1 MEKKGRPEAIVRYLI
16 NQEKAVTISKI
27 AEVMEVSERT
37 VQNRLNECQN
47 LLIGNVEIEKVGNK
61 GIRITGD
68 KDYLDEIKHRFG
80 NQNINE
86 NDDKERRMLILI
98 DILLS
103 NKPLSMQDISFK
115 YFVSVSIVQ
124 RDIDWITFYIDKN
137 TRTIEVI
144 RKPKVGVYVE
154 GNEAEIRQLIEKN
167 ILCLTNYYKV
177 DHHENVVFDESIAY
191 VLKIIGLDCHLQSAI
206 VVEEMIRNKLNRFL
220 TDEARKEFILQIL
233 ISDRRSF
240 EHCKFRN
247 NIQCDQNKEKEIFDK
262 ILADSRFNLDDM
274 DKKYLWLRLIRG
286 RYIKRKSH
294 EYDDKYL
301 EMAKELLES
310 IMDIC
315 PNDEID
321 YLIDN
326 LAYHISQADKRS
338 VVNMSPNNPIL
349 SDIKKQ
355 YGNFYSMTLT
365 TLYQMEKKYNI
376 KLNEDEVGFI
386 TVYICAI
393 YEKNI
398 RSKKCSV
405 LLICDEDP
413 GQIELLKIKLFSNF
427 PNFEIDKII
436 TSFDL
441 WSVQLEDYGLI
452 LSTSTIKLNEKY
464 KGKMVRISSML
475 SKDDCQNISQNLI
488 NYCELKSR
496 FNDDLDFIYFDSIC
510 SNKDEVLNEYL
521 DKAEKMGY
529 VTNLYKKSVFKR
541 EELAPTDIG
550 RLIAIPHGNDEYIK
564 KPCIFMVRNKKSI
577 LWGDDYAK
585 SILFLMVKFKTS
597 KENRRF
603 FQKLY
608 SAVGKTNMIQDI
620 NSQEDLE
627 RFKQYLFKEN

>member
-1 MEKKGRPEAIVRYLI
+1 
-16 NQEKAVTISKI
+16 
-27 AEVMEVSERT
+27 
-37 VQNRLNECQN
+37 
-47 LLIGNVEIEKVGNK
+47 
-61 GIRITGD
+61 
-68 KDYLDEIKHRFG
+68 
-80 NQNINE
+80 
-86 NDDKERRMLILI
+86 
-98 DILLS
+98 
-103 NKPLSMQDISFK
+103 
-115 YFVSVSIVQ
+115 
-124 RDIDWITFYIDKN
+124 
-137 TRTIEVI
+137 
-144 RKPKVGVYVE
+144 
-154 GNEAEIRQLIEKN
+154 
-167 ILCLTNYYKV
+167 
-177 DHHENVVFDESIAY
+177 
-191 VLKIIGLDCHLQSAI
+191 
-206 VVEEMIRNKLNRFL
+206 MIRNKLNRFL

-262 ILADSRFNLDDM
+262 ILADNRFNLDDM

-338 VVNMSPNNPIL
+338 IVNMSPNNPIL

-386 TVYICAI
+386 TIYICAI

-475 SKDDCQNISQNLI
+475 SK
-488 NYCELKSR
+488 
-496 FNDDLDFIYFDSIC
+496 
-510 SNKDEVLNEYL
+510 EYL